1 MDPLHRIAERKI
13 EEALKEGVLDDY
25 AGKGEP
31 MELEDL
37 SNVPDDLRAGY
48 ILMKGAG
55 ALPEEIDLKKGV
67 LRLGD
72 LIAACTNDAQRRTLI
87 EERDALVLRYEIS
100 RERRGR

>member
-13 EEALKEGVLDDY
+13 EEAVKDGVFDDF

-31 MELEDL
+31 LELEDL
-37 SNVPDDLRAGY
+37 SNVPDELRAGY

-72 LIAACTNDAQRRTLI
+72 LIAACTHDAQRKALI
-87 EERDALVLRYEIS
+87 EERDALVLRYELLM
-100 RERRGR
+100 ERRRR